1 MMTHSEL
8 KEFLDE
14 KVALYLR
21 PDFVGDDPISI
32 PHQFEKKED
41 IEISAFLSATIAWG
55 RRAMIMKN
63 AEHMMQIMDNSPYN
77 FIMSASDKEIK
88 NSLNFC
94 HRTFQ
99 GIDLKTFILALRNI
113 YQNHNGLEACFYT
126 SKEDMGE
133 GISNFKK
140 TFFSIEHPK
149 RSEKHISDPL
159 RGSAAKRLIM
169 FLRWMVR
176 SNKEGVDFGIWK
188 SLNPAQLSC
197 PLDVHTANVGRK
209 LNLIKRK
216 ANDWKTVKELD
227 VHLRNYCPEDPA
239 KYDFALF
246 GLGVYEKF

>member
-1 MMTHSEL
+1 MIHSEL

-14 KVALYLR
+14 KVELYLR
-21 PDFVGDDPISI
+21 PNFVGDDPISI
-32 PHQFEKKED
+32 PHQFDRKED

-55 RRAMIMKN
+55 RRTMIMKN
-63 AEHMMQIMDNSPYN
+63 ARHMMQIMDNSPYD
-77 FIMSASDKEIK
+77 FIVNASEKEIQY
-88 NSLNFC
+88 SLNFC

-99 GIDLKTFILALRNI
+99 GVDFRTFILALRNI
-113 YQNHNGLEACFYT
+113 YQNHHGLEACFYT
-126 SKEDMGE
+126 SKEDMSE
-133 GISNFKK
+133 GISDFKK
-140 TFFSIEHPK
+140 IFFSIKHPQ

-159 RGSAAKRLIM
+159 KGSAAKRLIM

-188 SLNPAQLSC
+188 NLNTSQLSC

-209 LNLIKRK
+209 LGLITRK

-227 VHLRNYCPEDPA
+227 LHLRQFCPEDPA